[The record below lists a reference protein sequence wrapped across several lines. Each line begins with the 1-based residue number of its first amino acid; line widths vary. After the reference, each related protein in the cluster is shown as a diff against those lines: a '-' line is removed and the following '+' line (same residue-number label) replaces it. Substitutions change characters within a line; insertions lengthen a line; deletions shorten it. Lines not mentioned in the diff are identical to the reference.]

1 MFLASQVLAPS
12 MGEIYESNFQGKY
25 LGKVD
30 EVHILTNYYSNVDH
44 KLEVSQSVATVLA
57 QASS

>member
-1 MFLASQVLAPS
+1 MSQVLAPS

-44 KLEVSQSVATVLA
+44 KLEVSQSVATVLT

>member
-1 MFLASQVLAPS
+1 MSQVLAPS

-44 KLEVSQSVATVLA
+44 KLEFNRSVATVLE

>member
-1 MFLASQVLAPS
+1 

-44 KLEVSQSVATVLA
+44 KLEVKISQLPQSWRKQVLEII
-57 QASS
+57 SK